1 MKAAVSHANWNS
13 LGVCGREGMWRESLL
28 EWLLAYVDVEKVDAM
43 DGWVR
48 CVCVCGDGGR
58 GKLKDPR
65 PWWV

>member
-1 MKAAVSHANWNS
+1 
-13 LGVCGREGMWRESLL
+13 LL
-28 EWLLAYVDVEKVDAM
+28 EWLLAYVDVENVDAM